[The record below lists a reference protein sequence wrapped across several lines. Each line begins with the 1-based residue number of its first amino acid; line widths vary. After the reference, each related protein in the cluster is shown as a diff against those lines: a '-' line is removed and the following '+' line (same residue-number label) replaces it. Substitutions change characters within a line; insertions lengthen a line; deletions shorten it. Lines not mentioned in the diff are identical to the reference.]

1 VLPVELDRSRPIY
14 CDDCIAIVRN
24 ERKGKRGKGASTPRP
39 HEGEPA
45 ERLPEEPSISLDA
58 LQRPHKQEQ
67 VNQEHTHEP
76 PEEALDG
83 PSLNLGAL
91 FEGQKIPTQAEIR
104 PKRKESRTEEYEY
117 TCSQCGMKFKA
128 GVKLDPSR
136 PLYCEQCLAKIR
148 ERRKS
153 ESTPR
158 SAQAMG
164 SSGDARLPD
173 KKKRKRKKKSQPPI
187 VSDQTQ
193 SNVVP
198 EPVAPKSAKSINPP
212 SSVPVPKPQEQTGML
227 HTGQTI
233 RFD

>member
-1 VLPVELDRSRPIY
+1 
-14 CDDCIAIVRN
+14 
-24 ERKGKRGKGASTPRP
+24 
-39 HEGEPA
+39 
-45 ERLPEEPSISLDA
+45 
-58 LQRPHKQEQ
+58 
-67 VNQEHTHEP
+67 
-76 PEEALDG
+76 
-83 PSLNLGAL
+83 
-91 FEGQKIPTQAEIR
+91 
-104 PKRKESRTEEYEY
+104 
-117 TCSQCGMKFKA
+117 
-128 GVKLDPSR
+128 
-136 PLYCEQCLAKIR
+136 
-148 ERRKS
+148 
-153 ESTPR
+153 
-158 SAQAMG
+158 MG